1 MRATTCRYI
10 GLDRL
15 GWFSDVRGESRLR
28 LVVCLE
34 GAGNLGRTVVHRVAR
49 GGAEVVGVA
58 RVGSK
63 YLLEYGA
70 VVGAEAL
77 YDMQKPSGKWCE
89 ARPARDGM
97 RARRHSSL
105 REPCVRRLQ
114 GGGGT
119 AVRGGGAWLCAAEVH
134 GWHALESCG
143 SLSWKSRRSQ
153 ARVDFGPRVTAFE
166 LTLPRCNGFELTLPR
181 RGGIT

>member
-15 GWFSDVRGESRLR
+15 GWLSDVGDESRLR

-34 GAGNLGRTVVHRVAR
+34 GAGNLGRAVVHRVAR

-63 YLLEYGA
+63 YLPGYGA

-77 YDMQKPSGKWCE
+77 YDMQKPSGKW
-89 ARPARDGM
+89 PARDGM
-97 RARRHSSL
+97 H
-105 REPCVRRLQ
+105 
-114 GGGGT
+114 
-119 AVRGGGAWLCAAEVH
+119 
-134 GWHALESCG
+134 
-143 SLSWKSRRSQ
+143 
-153 ARVDFGPRVTAFE
+153 
-166 LTLPRCNGFELTLPR
+166 
-181 RGGIT
+181 